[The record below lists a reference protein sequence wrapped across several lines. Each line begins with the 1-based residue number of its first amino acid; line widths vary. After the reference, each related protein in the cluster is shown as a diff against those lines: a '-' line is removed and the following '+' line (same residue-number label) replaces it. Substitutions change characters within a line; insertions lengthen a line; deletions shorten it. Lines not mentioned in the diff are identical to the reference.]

1 MSFVHIGKKIAEV
14 LSERHISR
22 QSLGR
27 AIGVSGSAAT
37 YLTTRSSIDVAT
49 LAAVGNVLKHDF
61 FRYYPVEAVE
71 KQEGAAAKET
81 RIEELEKQLA
91 ACRRDLILQK
101 QENLYLKKINALL
114 ENQKRTED

>member
-1 MSFVHIGKKIAEV
+1 MSSMHIGKKIAEV
-14 LSERHISR
+14 LSEQHISR

-71 KQEGAAAKET
+71 KKDEGAVAMEA
-81 RIEELEKQLA
+81 RIEDLEKQLA
-91 ACRRDLILQK
+91 ACRRDLIMQK
-101 QENLYLKKINALL
+101 QENVYLKKINALL
-114 ENQKRTED
+114 ESGRGLG